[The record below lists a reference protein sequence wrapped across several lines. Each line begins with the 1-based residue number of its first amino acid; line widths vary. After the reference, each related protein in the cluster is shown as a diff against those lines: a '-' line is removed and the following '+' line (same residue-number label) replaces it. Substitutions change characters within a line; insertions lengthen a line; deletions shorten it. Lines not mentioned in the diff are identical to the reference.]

1 MLDIIS
7 IGDVTEDVFV
17 QVSDGV
23 TLHGSHLDFE
33 FPTKLGIEKVD
44 KLVGGNA
51 GNIAI
56 GSARLGLKS
65 ALYAEVGADSQGDLI
80 YKSMKDN
87 KVSTKYFFRKKG
99 QKTNYSVVL
108 YYKGDRT
115 ILVHHEKRDYKFPKL
130 GKATFIYLT
139 SMAKGSEKIFNP
151 LLKYLKKTNAKMGFN
166 PGTHQLNLG
175 LKKIKKMLEAT
186 EVVFLNVEETQKLLG
201 TKKRDLMYLTKK
213 LQETGPKI
221 ACVTDGPKG
230 SYCYDGSRYLFCPI
244 YDVPIYE
251 RTGCGDAFSVG
262 FMSALCNGKDV
273 DEAMKWGT
281 ISSAGVV
288 QKVGPQEG
296 LVQLSLM
303 KKALK
308 GNPKFMVRE
317 FNTAEVKKGNVY
329 KPVMLK
335 KF

>member
-17 QVSDGV
+17 QVGDGV
-23 TLHGSHLDFE
+23 TLHGNHLDFT
-33 FPTKLGIEKVD
+33 FPTKLGIDKVD

-56 GSARLGLKS
+56 GTARLGLKS
-65 ALYAEVGADSQGDLI
+65 ALYAEVGADSQGELI
-80 YKSMKDN
+80 YRSMREN
-87 KVSTKYFFRKKG
+87 KVSTRYFFRKKG

-115 ILVHHEKRDYKFPKL
+115 ILVHHEPRDYKFPRL
-130 GKATFIYLT
+130 GKSKFVYLT
-139 SMAKGSEKIFNP
+139 SMAKGSEKIFTP
-151 LLKYLKKTNAKMGFN
+151 LLKYLKKTKAKMGFN

-175 LKKIKKMLEAT
+175 LKKIKSILEAT

-201 TKKRDLMYLTKK
+201 TKKRDMMFLTRK

-230 SYCYDGSRYLFCPI
+230 SYSYDGSKYLFCPI
-244 YDVPIYE
+244 YDVPIME
-251 RTGCGDAFSVG
+251 RTGCGDAFSTG

-273 DEAMKWGT
+273 GEAMKWGT

-288 QKVGPQEG
+288 QKVGPQNG

-303 KKALK
+303 KRALK
-308 GNPKFMVRE
+308 GNPKFKVRE
-317 FNTAEVKKGNVY
+317 FNSAEVKRGNVY
-329 KPVMLK
+329 KPVKVK